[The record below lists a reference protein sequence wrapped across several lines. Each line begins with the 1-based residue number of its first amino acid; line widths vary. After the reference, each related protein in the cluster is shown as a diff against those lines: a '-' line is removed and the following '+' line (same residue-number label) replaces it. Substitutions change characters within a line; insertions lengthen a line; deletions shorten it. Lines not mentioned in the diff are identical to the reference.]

1 MAEVDTARRASGH
14 ATPDGEH
21 PATSVPATLR
31 RAWWLPLVFVGVSLL
46 ALAVVPIV
54 TSARVRQIRHALTQV
69 SDPARVL
76 VHDVQRTLA
85 VQMLA
90 LGELSRPA
98 SSGTGS
104 ADVARARLRYRT
116 ALAEERRDE
125 VSLAPLAREAGPAVL
140 ESFVEFRTI
149 SNQWHRAAAPLASTS
164 ASALST
170 VAPRPVTD
178 VARADAMA
186 EVAVAAAG
194 RLESRLASVRDAQRM
209 QISDVERWDR
219 TLPALLASVAV
230 VSIFVVVWAGRQI
243 LALADHA
250 ERARQ
255 VLVAANATREG
266 LMRGVTHDLKNPLGA
281 ALGYAQLLEDGALGA
296 VSDAQREVVV
306 RMRRLVQLS
315 VDTVGELLELS
326 RSEGGQLRLS
336 PVRTDA
342 AALVRDAAGDYQ
354 AAAQAAALTLDVT
367 GIDAPVPLTTDPR
380 RVRQVLGNML
390 SNALKYTPGG
400 GVVRVTLATGPGQ
413 VTVSVTDTGPGIPA
427 EFQDRVFDEFFRVP
441 STRGTAAGTGVGL
454 TISRRIAR
462 LLGGDLTLASP
473 PEGGARFT
481 LSLPIDRPAAAAQR
495 AGASATRT
503 NVSAAA

>member
-1 MAEVDTARRASGH
+1 M
-14 ATPDGEH
+14 
-21 PATSVPATLR
+21 
-31 RAWWLPLVFVGVSLL
+31 FVGVSLL

-54 TSARVRQIRHALTQV
+54 TSARVRQIRRALTQV

-85 VQMLA
+85 VHTLA

-98 SSGTGS
+98 SSRTGPE
-104 ADVARARLRYRT
+104 DVGRAGLRYRT

-125 VSLAPLAREAGPAVL
+125 VSLAPLARDAGPAVL
-140 ESFVEFRTI
+140 ETFVEFRTI
-149 SNQWHRAAAPLASTS
+149 SNQRHRAAAPLVSAN
-164 ASALST
+164 ASAIPT

-178 VARADAMA
+178 VAPTDAMA
-186 EVAVAAAG
+186 EAAVAAAG
-194 RLESRLASVRDAQRM
+194 RLESRLASVRDAQRI

-219 TLPALLASVAV
+219 TLPALLASVTV
-230 VSIFVVVWAGRQI
+230 VSIFVVVWARRQI

-255 VLVAANATREG
+255 VLVAASATSEG
-266 LMRGVTHDLKNPLGA
+266 LMRGVTHDLMYPLGT
-281 ALGYAQLLEDGALGA
+281 ALGNAQILEDGALGA
-296 VSDAQREVVV
+296 VSDSQREVVV

-342 AALVRDAAGDYQ
+342 AALVRDSAGDYR
-354 AAAQAAALTLDVT
+354 AAAPAAALTLDVT
-367 GIDAPVPLTTDPR
+367 RIEAPVPVTTDAR

-400 GVVRVTLATGPGQ
+400 GVVQVSLATGPGQ
-413 VTVSVTDTGPGIPA
+413 VTVSVTDAGPGIPA
-427 EFQDRVFDEFFRVP
+427 AFQDRVFDEFFRVP
-441 STRGTAAGTGVGL
+441 STRDTAAGTGVGL

-481 LSLPIDRPAAAAQR
+481 PSLPIDRPAVAAR
-495 AGASATRT
+495 RSGASTMRA